1 MASEPDQAP
10 RAQSLLTLGALA
22 VMLSAAALAF
32 GRVFKGEGA
41 TLRLVVAAVASA
53 ALATLL
59 ERRNLLIATIASGAL
74 LILAVG
80 LLVWPSTTFWG
91 LPTARTFA
99 AIGDAIG
106 RVREQA
112 RIQVSPTVPLP
123 PLFLAAITAIWA
135 AAFSAHAL
143 LGRAGS
149 PILAMLPPVALVGF
163 ADTVLDDGGRP
174 FFAVLFLLG
183 VLTVILADGI
193 RRMRQ
198 WGPVWPWHGRRGRKR
213 VVPARGATRVA
224 AVALGAAVLLPGLL
238 PGFGAGPL
246 IDLGSGSNSGH
257 IDPFVSIQATLR
269 ETNPQAL
276 FSVASPVR
284 AYWRMLSLDTFDPE
298 NQNWGT
304 ADPIA
309 LHGQAIS
316 TTAPLPGAEPV
327 SPFPA
332 EGGASG
338 VSTSVKQTFTV
349 LRELPAGEA
358 WLPMA
363 YAPQN
368 ISYPTAALRYD
379 ARLTTAIAPGI
390 VPQGTQYTVTSRITS
405 PTRGQLEVIS
415 SLATPEAARYSH
427 LPQGTPSQ
435 LRDIALG
442 IVNAAHATTP
452 IDEVLAIWNYLR
464 SPPFR
469 YDKKV
474 DYSNDPN
481 AIVDFLTKGHAG
493 FCQHYATAMALL
505 VRELGLPARIAVGY
519 RPGHPD
525 PNRPG
530 TYIVTS
536 QEFHTWVE
544 VLFPTY
550 GWLPFEPTPEMTNP
564 AAASYE
570 VAPTASSCASGRSCT
585 GGSAATGHQGIGLDP
600 HDRGNNGL
608 GAHQR
613 KGRTLHGR
621 GVSGPVGVVTNHR
634 LPLGTLLRIGLLL
647 GLAFL
652 ILTPPIRFATRFV
665 RLRRAHGGRSRI
677 LAEYRAFIDRA
688 ADLGF
693 PRAPGETIDEYR
705 RRVASRV
712 RLSDG
717 HLGRLSSAAERAAY
731 GTEETP
737 EADVRALH
745 ADARVALKD
754 VRRSVGLAQRIRGQY
769 RPSL

>member
-1 MASEPDQAP
+1 
-10 RAQSLLTLGALA
+10 
-22 VMLSAAALAF
+22 
-32 GRVFKGEGA
+32 
-41 TLRLVVAAVASA
+41 RLVVAAVASV

-74 LILAVG
+74 LILAIG
-80 LLVWPSTTFWG
+80 LLVWPSTTLWG

-99 AIGDAIG
+99 AIGEAIG

-123 PLFLAAITAIWA
+123 PLFLAAITAMWA

-174 FFAVLFLLG
+174 FLAVLFLLG
-183 VLTVILADGI
+183 ILTVILADGI

-198 WGPVWPWHGRRGRKR
+198 WGPVWPWHGRRGRQR
-213 VVPARGATRVA
+213 AVPARGATRVA
-224 AVALGAAVLLPGLL
+224 AVALGAAILLPGLL

-246 IDLGSGSNSGH
+246 IDLGSGSDTGH

-269 ETNPQAL
+269 ESNPEAL
-276 FSVASPVR
+276 FAVASPVR

-304 ADPIA
+304 GDPTA
-309 LHGQAIS
+309 LQGQSIS
-316 TTAPLPGAEPV
+316 TTAPLPGAESV

-332 EGGASG
+332 GGEASG
-338 VSTSVKQTFTV
+338 VSTPVRQTFTV
-349 LRELPAGEA
+349 LRELPAGEG

-368 ISYPTAALRYD
+368 ISYPSGAIRYD
-379 ARLTTAIAPGI
+379 PRLTTAIAPGI
-390 VPQGTQYTVTSRITS
+390 VPQGTQYTVTSRISS
-405 PTRGQLEVIS
+405 PTRGQLEAIP

-435 LRDIALG
+435 LRDIAFG
-442 IVNAAHATTP
+442 IVTAAHATTP
-452 IDEVLAIWNYLR
+452 IDKVLAIWNYLR

-474 DYSNDPN
+474 DYRNDPN

-570 VAPTASSCASGRSCT
+570 VAPTASSCTGGKSCT
-585 GGSAATGHQGIGLDP
+585 GGSAASGRQGIGLDP

-613 KGRTLHGR
+613 KGRTIHGR
-621 GVSGPVGVVTNHR
+621 AFSGPVDVAQGHR
-634 LPLGTLLRIGLLL
+634 LPLGTLLRIALLL
-647 GLAFL
+647 GVAFL

-677 LAEYRAFIDRA
+677 LAEYRAFTDRA

-693 PRAPGETIDEYR
+693 PRAPGETIEEYR
-705 RRVASRV
+705 RRVASSV

-717 HLGRLSSAAERAAY
+717 HLGRLSSATERAAY
-731 GTEETP
+731 GTEEAP

-754 VRRSVGLAQRIRGQY
+754 VRRSVGLAQRIRGLY

>member
-22 VMLSAAALAF
+22 LMLSAAALAF

-41 TLRLVVAAVASA
+41 TLRLVVAGIASV

-74 LILAVG
+74 LIVAIG
-80 LLVWPSTTFWG
+80 LLVWPSTTAWG

-99 AIGDAIG
+99 AIGEAIG

-123 PLFLAAITAIWA
+123 PLFLAAITAMWA

-174 FFAVLFLLG
+174 FFAMLFLVG
-183 VLTVILADGI
+183 VLTVILTDGI

-198 WGPVWPWHGRRGRKR
+198 WGPVWPWHGRSGRQR
-213 VVPARGATRVA
+213 AIPARGATRVA
-224 AVALGAAVLLPGLL
+224 AVALGAAALLPGLL

-246 IDLGSGSNSGH
+246 IDLGSGSDSGH
-257 IDPFVSIQATLR
+257 INPFVSIQATLR
-269 ETNPQAL
+269 EKNPEAL
-276 FSVASPVR
+276 FSVQSPVR
-284 AYWRMLSLDTFDPE
+284 AYWRMLSLDRFDP
-298 NQNWGT
+298 QDLTWSTGDPT
-304 ADPIA
+304 A
-309 LHGQAIS
+309 LNGQAVS
-316 TTAPLPGAEPV
+316 TTAPLPGTAPV
-327 SPFPA
+327 SPFPPQG
-332 EGGASG
+332 ERSG
-338 VSTSVKQTFTV
+338 VSTQVTQTFTV
-349 LRELPAGEA
+349 LKELPAGEG

-368 ISYPTAALRYD
+368 ISYTTAALRYD
-379 ARLTTAIAPGI
+379 PRLTTTVAPGV
-390 VPQGTQYTVTSRITS
+390 VPRATQYKVVSEITS
-405 PTRGQLEVIS
+405 PTRDQLEAIP

-427 LPQGTPSQ
+427 QPPGTPQ
-435 LRDIALG
+435 LHAIALR
-442 IVNAAHATTP
+442 IVNEAHATTP
-452 IDEVLAIWNYLR
+452 IDKILAIWNYLR
-464 SPPFR
+464 SSPFR
-469 YDKKV
+469 YDEKV

-481 AIVDFLTKGHAG
+481 AIVDFLTRGHAG

-550 GWLPFEPTPEMTNP
+550 GWLPFEPTPEMSNP
-564 AAASYE
+564 SAASYE
-570 VAPTASSCASGRSCT
+570 VAPTPPSCTTGKSCT
-585 GGSAATGHQGIGLDP
+585 GGSTAKGQTEIGLAP
-600 HDRGNNGL
+600 HDRSNNGL

-621 GVSGPVGVVTNHR
+621 GFSGPVGAEPQHR
-634 LPLGTLLRIGLLL
+634 LPLRTLLRIGLLL

-652 ILTPPIRFATRFV
+652 MLTPPIRYATRFV
-665 RLRRAHGGRSRI
+665 RLRRAHSGRSRI
-677 LAEYRAFIDRA
+677 LAEYDAFTDRA

-693 PRAPGETIDEYR
+693 PRAPGETIEEYR
-705 RRVASRV
+705 LRVASSV

-717 HLGRLSSAAERAAY
+717 QLGRLSAAAERAAY
-731 GTEETP
+731 GMEEPP

-745 ADARVALKD
+745 ADARVALRD
-754 VRRSVGLAQRIRGQY
+754 VRRSVGLAQRIRGLY